1 VRKEDIVKL
10 WREMTGLGSRPY
22 PLDKE
27 RRKRVM
33 VALAEKDMTISALAK
48 RLGFSK
54 QYISAVINGRRMSA
68 KTEKLIAEFLGKSE
82 KYLFP
87 FRTGKE
93 ISEMRRAEAAKKGN
107 AA

>member
-1 VRKEDIVKL
+1 MSE
-10 WREMTGLGSRPY
+10 LGSRPY

-33 VALAEKDMTISALAK
+33 VALAEKDTNISGLAK
-48 RLGFSK
+48 SLNLPVSL
-54 QYISAVINGRRMSA
+54 ISMIINGRRMSV

-93 ISEMRRAEAAKKGN
+93 IGEMRRAEAAKRGN